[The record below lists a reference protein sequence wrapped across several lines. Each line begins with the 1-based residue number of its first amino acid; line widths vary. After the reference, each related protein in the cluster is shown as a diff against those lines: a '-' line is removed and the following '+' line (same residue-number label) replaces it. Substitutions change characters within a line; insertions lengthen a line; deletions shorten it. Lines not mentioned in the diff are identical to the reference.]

1 VPLSAA
7 GCASWDLAS
16 VFLSLLFLFFC
27 FSHFRFLT
35 AFIRMADNSVAEKD
49 RGAKITIRAPYAHS
63 AKSGAIEL
71 ATRRLSRSAA
81 ASLIRS
87 RRSSREMGRRWK
99 KAQLAADT
107 AGFTWQNSM
116 HLNARTTA
124 PNDSLFA
131 RAGTHV
137 ALSPRNL
144 PGRPSSTYPRSNPN
158 HRWNLHSAHQV
169 NYEVSVTTQL
179 HYDYCTILASNSR

>member
-1 VPLSAA
+1 MISAA
-7 GCASWDLAS
+7 GKGGSVKIAICAL
-16 VFLSLLFLFFC
+16 
-27 FSHFRFLT
+27 
-35 AFIRMADNSVAEKD
+35 
-49 RGAKITIRAPYAHS
+49 YAHS

-71 ATRRLSRSAA
+71 ATRRRSARNG
-81 ASLIRS
+81 SL
-87 RRSSREMGRRWK
+87 MK

-131 RAGTHV
+131 RADTYV

-144 PGRPSSTYPRSNPN
+144 LPGRPSSMYPRSNPN
-158 HRWNLHSAHQV
+158 HRRNLHSAYQV

-179 HYDYCTILASNSR
+179 HYDYCTDIGIKFALASIVTYFCTRKRLNAFFFKIYCS